1 MCWRRAGRNF
11 CQMWPWCLSGRIP
24 RVSIAWPCHGAPE
37 TDPSTLQTLA
47 AFQSFLCDRA
57 VAYGPPW
64 RVESGSAQSIGT
76 RIVAMKNRLR
86 SNNHKVVQTLL
97 ASLVF
102 CIAVAILI
110 HHLAMPGLPNEPVG
124 KGWRAADQVEE
135 PAGGWPQ
142 GPTDFSAAAWAAARS
157 LRAPGLFLA
166 AVPAAAVAGGPGF
179 RARLRAR
186 YPPSPGCC
194 ARFRCSGG
202 RRPACRPTRWRGGFR
217 GSARPRTSLR
227 RGLLQKP

>member
-1 MCWRRAGRNF
+1 MLSCACPVWAGARSLHGYLRS
-11 CQMWPWCLSGRIP
+11 WASGARIV
-24 RVSIAWPCHGAPE
+24 RTSLVN
-37 TDPSTLQTLA
+37 
-47 AFQSFLCDRA
+47 DRA
-57 VAYGPPW
+57 VAHGPPW

-110 HHLAMPGLPNEPVG
+110 HHLAIPGLPNEPVG
-124 KGWRAADQVEE
+124 KGWGAADQVEG

-142 GPTDFSAAAWAAARS
+142 GPTDFSAAAWAAWAGARS

-166 AVPAAAVAGGPGF
+166 AVLAGGPGF
-179 RARLRAR
+179 RSRLRAR

-227 RGLLQKP
+227 RGLLQTP